1 MPKRVCPYWVG
12 YILASPL
19 RRLLHNPDRI
29 LASLV
34 GSGMTVLDVGSAM
47 GFFTLPIARM
57 VGPDGRVV
65 CVDLQEK
72 MLQAL
77 RKRAAAAGLS
87 DRIVARACESSS
99 LGVEDFAGRI
109 DFVLAFAVVHELPDT
124 PGFFVEVSEA
134 LKPAGRCLV
143 AEPKGHVSLQEFEA
157 MLASAARA
165 GLRVIQRP
173 EIVRCRAALLTKEDP
188 GHR

>member
-1 MPKRVCPYWVG
+1 MPKKVCPYWVG

-19 RRLLHNPDRI
+19 RRLFHNPERI

-34 GSGMTVLDVGSAM
+34 GNKMTVLEVGPGM
-47 GFFTLPIARM
+47 GYFTLPIARM
-57 VGPDGRVV
+57 VGPGGQVV

-77 RKRAAAAGLS
+77 RKRAGAAGLS
-87 DRIVARACESSS
+87 DRIVARACQPSS

-124 PGFFVEVSEA
+124 SHFFVEVSGA

-143 AEPKGHVSLQEFEA
+143 AEPKGHVSPQEFEA
-157 MLASAARA
+157 MLAAAA
-165 GLRVIQRP
+165 QTGLRVMQRP
-173 EIVRCRAALLTKEDP
+173 DIVRCRAALLTK
-188 GHR
+188 G

>member
-34 GSGMTVLDVGSAM
+34 GSGMTVLEVGPAM

-57 VGPDGRVV
+57 VGPDGQVV

-77 RKRAAAAGLS
+77 RKRAAAVRLS
-87 DRIVARACESSS
+87 DRVVARVCQSSS
-99 LGVEDFAGRI
+99 LGVEEFAGRI

-124 PGFFVEVSEA
+124 LHFFVEVSDV
-134 LKPAGRCLV
+134 LRPAGRCLV

-157 MLASAARA
+157 VLAAAAQA
-165 GLRVIQRP
+165 GLRVMQRP
-173 EIVRCRAALLTKEDP
+173 DIVRCRAAFLTKEDP
-188 GHR
+188 GHC

>member
-19 RRLLHNPDRI
+19 RRFLHNPDRI

-34 GSGMTVLDVGSAM
+34 GSGMTVLDVGPAM

-57 VGPDGRVV
+57 VGPDGQVV

-87 DRIVARACESSS
+87 DRIVARACQPSS
-99 LGVEDFAGRI
+99 LGLEDFAGRI

-124 PGFFVEVSEA
+124 PRFFVEVSGA
-134 LKPAGRCLV
+134 LKPTGRCLV

-157 MLASAARA
+157 MLAAAGRA

-173 EIVRCRAALLTKEDP
+173 DIVRCRAALLTKEDP
-188 GHR
+188 GHC